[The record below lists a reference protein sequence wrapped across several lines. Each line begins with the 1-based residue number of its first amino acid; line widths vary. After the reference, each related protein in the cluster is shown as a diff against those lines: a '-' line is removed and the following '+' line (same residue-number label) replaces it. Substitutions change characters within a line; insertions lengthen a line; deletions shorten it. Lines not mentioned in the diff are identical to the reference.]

1 MLAVVASGVLVGA
14 VGCGGG
20 LSATAGPEPS
30 AIVSRSSDAGAQG
43 PSWSAATTS
52 ASRTAS
58 SAAPSPSLDPN
69 SDAAILAAVHQYVAA
84 QQIAARTGDAREFF
98 ARTTA
103 TCNCRAGVIA
113 VARFLVAHGYHQ
125 DLTYRFVEPPAIV
138 ATDGSHSDVR
148 IAFASGAYHVI
159 NSHERVI
166 RTVSNDSGRF
176 IISFEL
182 RGNHWIAFASTNA

>member
-43 PSWSAATTS
+43 PSPSAATTS

-84 QQIAARTGDAREFF
+84 VQLASRHASSAPIEAITASSCACRLGLEQTIDNLRSRGLTLTVHYEVRSATITAARQGAARVL
-98 ARTTA
+98 T
-103 TCNCRAGVIA
+103 VIHAEPYSA
-113 VARFLVAHGYHQ
+113 V
-125 DLTYRFVEPPAIV
+125 D
-138 ATDGSHSDVR
+138 S
-148 IAFASGAYHVI
+148 
-159 NSHERVI
+159 
-166 RTVSNDSGRF
+166 SGRLVVNYPRVNVRQVVNLQLF
-176 IISFEL
+176 GQKWL
-182 RGNHWIAFASTNA
+182 VNDVSTT